1 MQQFR
6 KVYVQQVL
14 GGVLL
19 ATLLNFSL
27 NTINDFSCLSTLL
40 PAQEIESFTELLL
53 EEMLD
58 LPGTIQDTPENDQES
73 SIAAGLAFIVY
84 KTVEIVTPF
93 LVDKTRLNHIL
104 FASFYLSRFPEKESP
119 PPQLA

>member
-19 ATLLNFSL
+19 VTLLNFSL
-27 NTINDFSCLSTLL
+27 NTINDLNGL
-40 PAQEIESFTELLL
+40 PAFLPTQEIESFAELLL
-53 EEMLD
+53 EEVLD

-73 SIAAGLAFIVY
+73 SIAAGLAFIAST
-84 KTVEIVTPF
+84 TVEIVTPSW
-93 LVDKTRLNHIL
+93 VDRIRLNHIFL
-104 FASFYLSRFPEKESP
+104 ASFYLSLVPEKESP
-119 PPQLA
+119 PPQFV